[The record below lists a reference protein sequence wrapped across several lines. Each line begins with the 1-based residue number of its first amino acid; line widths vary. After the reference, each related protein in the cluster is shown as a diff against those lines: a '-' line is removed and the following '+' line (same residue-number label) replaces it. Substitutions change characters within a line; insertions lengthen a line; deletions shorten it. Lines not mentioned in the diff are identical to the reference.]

1 MVEANSESVAAIEP
15 YVPNI
20 NAPPTKEQRDLIE
33 QSLKQMAERYINE
46 MPNMQVLH
54 EDLAINYLSTYVKD
68 DIGHVTCTKYKIND
82 ATVIQKF
89 KDMRP

>member
-1 MVEANSESVAAIEP
+1 MVEANSDNIVVVEP

-46 MPNMQVLH
+46 MPIMQVLH
-54 EDLAINYLSTYVKD
+54 EDTAIDYLSTYVKD